1 MYYNKRGVS
10 QNRLI
15 RGELFLSKFEEKTL
29 DSKTIYEGRVFN
41 MRVDRALL
49 PDGREVSREVVEHG
63 GGASVVALDNDG
75 NVYLVRQWRYPFG
88 AELLEIPAGKLDP
101 GENPAECALR
111 ELCEEAGVAAGRLV
125 DLGEFYATP
134 AYCTEVLHI
143 YLALNLK
150 ETGQNL
156 DDGEFLDVVK
166 IPFSKALDMAIAGDI
181 IDAKTQIGLLKAF
194 FWLNKGNNV
203 NIL

>member
-1 MYYNKRGVS
+1 M
-10 QNRLI
+10 
-15 RGELFLSKFEEKTL
+15 SKFEEKTL
-29 DSKTIYEGRVFN
+29 YSKKIYEGRVFDV
-41 MRVDRALL
+41 RIDRALL
-49 PDGREVSREVVEHG
+49 PDGREVSREVVEHN
-63 GGASVVALDNDG
+63 GGASVVALDGEG

-101 GENPAECALR
+101 GEDPQACALR
-111 ELCEEAGVAAGRLV
+111 ELSEEAGMTAGRLIH
-125 DLGEFYATP
+125 LGAFYATP

-143 YLALNLK
+143 YLALDLLS
-150 ETGQNL
+150 TGQNL

-166 IPFSKALDMAIAGDI
+166 IPFSQALEMAIKGEI
-181 IDAKTQIGLLKAF
+181 MDAKTQIGLLKAF